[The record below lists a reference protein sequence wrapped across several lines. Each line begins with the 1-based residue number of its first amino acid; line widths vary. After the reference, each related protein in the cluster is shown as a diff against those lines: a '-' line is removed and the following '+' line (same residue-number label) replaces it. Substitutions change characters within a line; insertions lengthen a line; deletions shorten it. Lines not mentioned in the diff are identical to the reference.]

1 MVATARHSLLWSEGG
16 AQPALLRR
24 SGPVTIRS
32 RSEQVVSAPERLD
45 LDTCDGFRRD
55 AVDLVGLLPVG
66 RGRLVVDMRATRYLD
81 SVGLRALIM
90 VRRRALPAGH
100 VVCLLGLSPE
110 IRAILV
116 LTKTDGLFEIEEAEP
131 A

>member
-1 MVATARHSLLWSEGG
+1 M
-16 AQPALLRR
+16 
-24 SGPVTIRS
+24 TIRS